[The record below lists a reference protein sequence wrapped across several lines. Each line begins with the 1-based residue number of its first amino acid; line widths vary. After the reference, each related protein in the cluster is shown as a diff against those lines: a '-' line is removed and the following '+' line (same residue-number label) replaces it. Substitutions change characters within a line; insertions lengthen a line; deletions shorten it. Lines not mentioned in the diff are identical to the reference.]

1 MSEHNHPIEKLRVEF
16 NVLRENDRF
25 ITGEVRNVSARIF
38 RQIPKESTIVF
49 SLCEELLEL
58 RIWEM
63 TIVAFDWAYRMRNY
77 YEESTFDLFEH
88 WLKTYISDWWDCDDF
103 CTHAIGE
110 LMIRY
115 PQFMPRVFDWCD
127 HENFAVRRCAPV
139 TLILPIKKKVD
150 MTVNP
155 FEIAD
160 RLKND
165 PHYLVLKGYGWML
178 KVLSATQKS
187 QVIAYLDYN
196 RDTMPRV
203 AYRYAL
209 EKLDKKDKEY
219 LMNGI
224 GAD

>member
-1 MSEHNHPIEKLRVEF
+1 LRKNH
-16 NVLRENDRF
+16 RF
-25 ITGEVRNVSARIF
+25 ITGEVRGVSARIF
-38 RQIPKESTIVF
+38 RQIPKETTIIF

-58 RIWEM
+58 RVWEM

-77 YEESTFDLFEH
+77 YDESTFDLFDH
-88 WLKTYISDWWDCDDF
+88 WIKHYISDWWDCDDF
-103 CTHAIGE
+103 CTHAVGE

-115 PQFMPRVFDWCD
+115 PHLLPKIYDWCD

-139 TLILPIKKKVD
+139 TLILPIKKNADLCVD
-150 MTVNP
+150 P

-178 KVLSATQKS
+178 KVLSS
-187 QVIAYLDYN
+187 SHPDQVIAYLEN
-196 RDTMPRV
+196 NQDTMPRV

-209 EKLDKKDKEY
+209 EKLDKNSKQRLMKLADK
-219 LMNGI
+219 N
-224 GAD
+224 